1 MKPKQTK
8 LVLNDPVLKKKLKGL
23 YQNVFIAAIEK
34 ILNNFV
40 FWCRKYY
47 IFKLLADAS
56 PDKNKNSTSRKTK
69 QKNPQK
75 SREELIETNI
85 KYCEKSLH

>member
-40 FWCRKYY
+40 FWCRKY
-47 IFKLLADAS
+47 
-56 PDKNKNSTSRKTK
+56 
-69 QKNPQK
+69 
-75 SREELIETNI
+75 
-85 KYCEKSLH
+85 